1 MNRNRLSLYFP
12 SRLHNALVFREAS
25 ASQHACLPSTNEYA
39 PCSRILFQQAQLP
52 PLNRNL
58 CPPDS
63 DIAGRRRMLEPA
75 KLSDFGSHDFA
86 DHFADIPR
94 TGSHEK
100 SPPSKMRKLARAIA
114 KD

>member
-25 ASQHACLPSTNEYA
+25 ASQHACLPRTNEYA

-58 CPPDS
+58 CPIRGVRQNRS
-63 DIAGRRRMLEPA
+63 L
-75 KLSDFGSHDFA
+75 FA
-86 DHFADIPR
+86 AEG
-94 TGSHEK
+94 TETVLK
-100 SPPSKMRKLARAIA
+100 SELKKSYVVYVSSVNG
-114 KD
+114 